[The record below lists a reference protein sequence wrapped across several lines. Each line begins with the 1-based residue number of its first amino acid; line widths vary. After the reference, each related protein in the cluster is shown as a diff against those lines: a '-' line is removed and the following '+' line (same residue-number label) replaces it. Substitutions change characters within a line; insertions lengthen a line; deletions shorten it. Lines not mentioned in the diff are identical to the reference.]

1 MAATDAFLSR
11 LGMSGIEPAFVDP
24 ARAEDLFRSHQ
35 RHVYER
41 TDRVFAQLM
50 IVQWLAGIAFAL
62 WVSPTAWAGATS
74 QTHVHV
80 WAAIFLG
87 GAITALPVALAT
99 FRPGEMATRQTVG
112 IAQMLMGALLI
123 HLTGGRIETHF
134 HVFGSLAFLA
144 FYRDWR
150 VLVPATLVVAADHL
164 LRGMFWPQS
173 VYGILVPSQWRW
185 VEHAAWVVFE
195 DVVLVMSCLSGTSEL
210 RRVAYHTAGLEAAN
224 KEQGRH
230 AIEQAEL
237 VARLRLSQQE
247 AEAATRAKSE
257 FVANM
262 SHELRTP
269 LNAITLY
276 SEMLQEG
283 AVADGRAEDAAD
295 LGKVQMASRHL
306 LGLINGILDLS
317 KIEAGRMEVDV
328 SRFDVKTMVD
338 ELTSTMAAV
347 VRKNNN
353 ALQVTV
359 GRSVGM
365 MESDITKLRQILF
378 NLLSNAAKFT
388 TDGHVTLRVDQ
399 VSVDGTEY
407 LDCVVS
413 DTGIGLTDEQK
424 ARLFQPF
431 SQADSSIAR
440 KYGGTGLGL
449 ALVWRFC
456 QLMRGTIT
464 VDTPA
469 SGGCRFTARLPLVHR
484 STDSADDAS
493 RHGLEPMLV

>member
-1 MAATDAFLSR
+1 MSEESR
-11 LGMSGIEPAFVDP
+11 QPSVGVVTTERIADP
-24 ARAEDLFRSHQ
+24 ARADELFQSHLHHIY
-35 RHVYER
+35 RR
-41 TDRVFAQLM
+41 TDRVFAGLM
-50 IVQWLAGIAFAL
+50 SVQWLAGILFAL
-62 WVSPTAWAGATS
+62 WVSPRAWAGSTS
-74 QTHVHV
+74 QTNIHV
-80 WAAIFLG
+80 WAALVLG
-87 GAITALPVALAT
+87 GGITALPVVLALL
-99 FRPGEMATRQTVG
+99 RPGAAVTRYTIGV
-112 IAQMLMGALLI
+112 AQMLMGALLI

-150 VLVPATLVVAADHL
+150 VLVPATVVVAADHF
-164 LRGMFWPQS
+164 LRGFFWPQS
-173 VYGILVPSQWRW
+173 VYGVLVTSQWRW

-195 DVVLVMSCLSGTSEL
+195 DVVLVMSCLSGTTEV
-210 RRVAYHTAGLEAAN
+210 RRVADHTASLEAAN
-224 KEQGRH
+224 KEQTRL

-283 AVADGRAEDAAD
+283 AVADGRTEDAAD
-295 LGKVQMASRHL
+295 LGKVQMAGRHL

-317 KIEAGRMEVDV
+317 KIEAGRMDLEV
-328 SRFDVKTMVD
+328 SSFDVKSMID

-347 VRKNNN
+347 VRKNGN
-353 ALQVTV
+353 ALTVTV
-359 GRSVGM
+359 NPLAGQMV
-365 MESDITKLRQILF
+365 SDVTKVRQILF

-388 TDGHVTLRVDQ
+388 SNGHVTLKVERLTVRGVD
-399 VSVDGTEY
+399 Y
-407 LDCVVS
+407 LECAVT
-413 DTGIGLTDEQK
+413 DTGIGLTAEHK

-431 SQADSSIAR
+431 AQADSSIAR

-456 QLMRGTIT
+456 QLMRGTVT
-464 VDTPA
+464 ADTP
-469 SGGCRFTARLPLVHR
+469 SGGGSCFTVRLPMVPPPPDVSSDHAH
-484 STDSADDAS
+484 D
-493 RHGLEPMLV
+493 LEPALV